1 METPIA
7 LKAKANEYIQ
17 ALYSGR
23 ASHDFMTHVNEV
35 LADYTPLSKRD
46 RDQSN
51 QAVDSYLGLVEFK
64 TILTNTANNILVDK
78 WSSSTETWRLWVKQ
92 LELNDFRVTPIS
104 ASGVVQEP
112 RNVSEGAEY
121 KHRAMYGEATAA
133 QLKTYGDLIGVPRE
147 TIVNDNIGGM
157 DTFLGGITN
166 SYDRSIGDKIYS
178 FLTDNPVSFEGKELF
193 HADHN
198 NVVTKTA
205 TLSDDLGAAMAQMY
219 GQKFVINSENVES
232 LRVQPKY
239 LLVAPILALEAS
251 KAAGEL
257 NESLTEGQKLTVLI
271 EPRLTGFAG
280 WFLASDNSFSSIAM
294 LTLKG
299 ARSPQL
305 MMKSLSLR
313 NGSEAKYRYDYDVTP
328 IDYRGLV
335 RVM

>member
-51 QAVDSYLGLVEFK
+51 QAVDSYLGMERQQRRSL
-64 TILTNTANNILVDK
+64 
-78 WSSSTETWRLWVKQ
+78 
-92 LELNDFRVTPIS
+92 
-104 ASGVVQEP
+104 
-112 RNVSEGAEY
+112 
-121 KHRAMYGEATAA
+121 
-133 QLKTYGDLIGVPRE
+133 TYGDLIGVPRE